1 MPSQKRKNTS
11 SSMNSKNKKTC
22 GLEEKRDDEEFT
34 PLEIKIK
41 RLQEKRPMKE
51 DFKIR
56 VWAKMLINGN
66 HKSEDDTPH
75 FPFFTGRKAGVRK
88 RDCAVSASKDVSS
101 AQSTSTVTS
110 NNDKVC
116 FISYTTFTIVTF
128 ILFINMNLLQTSRHY
143 FPTDAKTGCHN
154 SAIEGH

>member
-110 NNDKVC
+110 NNDKMLKRGAIIQQLKDIKLLKDNGILSTDE
-116 FISYTTFTIVTF
+116 FNKERDKLVTE
-128 ILFINMNLLQTSRHY
+128 LEKL
-143 FPTDAKTGCHN
+143 
-154 SAIEGH
+154 